1 MSPPPEKVLE
11 LGQEQLEQLLLRL
24 DRNEL
29 ESDDYATLRAA
40 LTSYHFLTRLL
51 DDKNTTLARLRK
63 ILFGAST
70 EKTANVL
77 GRASSPP
84 DAATATPP
92 VSADSEP
99 APASAPP
106 QSRPGTTK
114 ATKKKGHGR
123 NGADDF
129 PGARRI
135 PVPHAT
141 LQTGASCPE
150 CLRGTVYTVS
160 NPGILL
166 RFHGVAPI
174 QATVYELQKL
184 RCNLCGQV
192 FTAESPAGVG
202 SDKYEATAVA
212 MVGLLKY
219 GTGMPFHRLD
229 RLQEQV
235 EIPLPAST
243 QWDLVSGGAEQL
255 QPIHNALIQTA
266 AQGEVL
272 YNDDTT
278 ITILE
283 RMAETARQAALDDE
297 ASDRSA
303 DSEVTDEKSA
313 KKPRT
318 GTFTSGVVAT
328 RDERRIALFFSG
340 HQDAGENLRDVL
352 SRRAAELPPPIQ
364 MSDALSRN
372 RPGELQTIVASCLA
386 HARRQFVEQHDKFPE
401 PCQYVLEVFEVVYK
415 NDETARTNDLTPEER
430 LRWHQA
436 ESGPPLERLRA
447 WLKQQI
453 DDRLVEPNSA
463 LGGAIDY
470 LRKHWDKLTLF
481 LRVAGA
487 PLDSNLVE
495 RALKKAILHRKNAY
509 FYRTQHGASVGDLY
523 MSLIYTCELN
533 GVNPFAYLTAV
544 LRHGPAVAAAPERWL
559 PWNYL
564 EAMPD
569 EPPASTC

>member
-1 MSPPPEKVLE
+1 MSPPPSEKVLE

-29 ESDDYATLRAA
+29 EPDDYATLRAA

-77 GRASSPP
+77 DRTSPP
-84 DAATATPP
+84 PDVATATPP
-92 VSADSEP
+92 ASAGDEP
-99 APASAPP
+99 APASGP
-106 QSRPGTTK
+106 QKSHPDAAK

-123 NGADDF
+123 NGVDDF
-129 PGARRI
+129 PGARRV

-141 LQTGASCPE
+141 LQAGASCPE
-150 CLRGTVYTVS
+150 SLRGTVYTLS
-160 NPGILL
+160 NPGVLL
-166 RFHGVAPI
+166 RFLGIAPI

-184 RCNLCGQV
+184 RCHLCGQV
-192 FTAESPAGVG
+192 FTAEAPAGVG
-202 SDKYEATAVA
+202 PDKYEATAVA
-212 MVGLLKY
+212 IVGLLKY

-243 QWDLVSGGAEQL
+243 QWDLVSGGVEQL
-255 QPIHNALIQTA
+255 QPVRNALIHAA

-303 DSEVTDEKSA
+303 ASEATNEKSA
-313 KKPRT
+313 NKPRT
-318 GTFTSGVVAT
+318 GTFTSGVVAA

-340 HQDAGENLRDVL
+340 HQHAGENLRDVL

-372 RPGELQTIVASCLA
+372 RPGELQTIVSNCRPTRGGRSSSNTTSFRGRANTCWRSRRRKSVWHSSWGLRQGVRVTQNGSILWNRCLA
-386 HARRQFVEQHDKFPE
+386 R
-401 PCQYVLEVFEVVYK
+401 
-415 NDETARTNDLTPEER
+415 
-430 LRWHQA
+430 
-436 ESGPPLERLRA
+436 
-447 WLKQQI
+447 
-453 DDRLVEPNSA
+453 
-463 LGGAIDY
+463 
-470 LRKHWDKLTLF
+470 
-481 LRVAGA
+481 
-487 PLDSNLVE
+487 
-495 RALKKAILHRKNAY
+495 
-509 FYRTQHGASVGDLY
+509 
-523 MSLIYTCELN
+523 
-533 GVNPFAYLTAV
+533 
-544 LRHGPAVAAAPERWL
+544 
-559 PWNYL
+559 
-564 EAMPD
+564 
-569 EPPASTC
+569 